1 MAILYTETPLSKAIF
16 SFFSYI
22 ENDIRKVTLKP
33 GSYRAY
39 IFGGCAFHIHTNARG
54 SNDIDVEFNAARWM
68 TNKDIAISKPSIT
81 YMNGAVERTLAFDS
95 KFNTMLGP
103 LHEDYQADA
112 IQLQRKFS
120 DSTLWIYVVTPEDLA
135 TSKLGRYTERD
146 RDDILTLLELKKM
159 SVDSFYKR
167 ATEAIEYYV
176 GNKTAVI
183 NSLNQVINMYK
194 QTGR

>member
-1 MAILYTETPLSKAIF
+1 MTTLYTETPLSKAIF

-22 ENDIRKVTLKP
+22 AKDIKKVTSKP

-68 TNKDIAISKPSIT
+68 TSKEVIISKPSIT
-81 YMNGAVERTLAFDS
+81 YMNGAIERTLAFDS

-103 LHEDYQADA
+103 LHENYQTDA
-112 IQLQRKFS
+112 IQLQRKLS
-120 DSTLWIYVVTPEDLA
+120 DSPLWIYVVTPEDLA
-135 TSKLGRYTERD
+135 TSKLGRYSERD
-146 RDDILTLLELKKM
+146 RDDILTLLQLKKM

-167 ATEAIEYYV
+167 ATEAIDYYV
-176 GNKTAVI
+176 GNKTAVT
-183 NSLNQVINMYK
+183 NSLIQVINMYK
-194 QTGR
+194 HSGK

>member
-1 MAILYTETPLSKAIF
+1 MATLFTETPLSKAIF

-22 ENDIRKVTLKP
+22 ERDIKQLTSKP

-54 SNDIDVEFNAARWM
+54 SNDIDVEFNAAKWM
-68 TNKDIAISKPSIT
+68 ASSEVMINKPSIV
-81 YMNGAVERTLAFDS
+81 YMNGVVERTLAFDA

-103 LHEDYQADA
+103 LHEDYQDDA
-112 IQLQRKFS
+112 ILLQRNYL
-120 DSTLWIYVVTPEDLA
+120 DSPLWVYVVTPEDLA
-135 TSKLGRYTERD
+135 TSKLGRYSERD

-167 ATEAIEYYV
+167 ATEAISYYV
-176 GNKTAVI
+176 GNKTTV
-183 NSLNQVINMYK
+183 SSYLNQVIALYK
-194 QTGR
+194 QSSK